1 MDIEWIEHRLIKSKS
16 LEKREYQVNIARVAL
31 NRNTLVVLPTGL
43 GKTTIALLLAV
54 DMLDNGKRSI
64 IFAPTRVLVNQH
76 YNFFREH
83 IIEGK
88 EDDIALVTGS
98 SHLHERKEAWSKAS
112 IVCSTPQVAL
122 NDANRGIL
130 SIDDFSLLLFD
141 EAHRAVGDYAYTR
154 LARLSNNARIVGF
167 TATLPNDK
175 DKVMEIACNLKIER
189 VEVRGE
195 DSLDVRSYIKDTKV
209 EFVDV
214 ELTPLFK
221 DIREH
226 ILDALNSKLEL
237 LKSYNI
243 IDSLRVGVRDLI
255 KIRDELNAILAKV
268 NDVYDVKTSK
278 GIAEA
283 LYNAIRLN
291 HALKV
296 LDTQGLVAFTRFYER
311 LTERR
316 GLGVKALVNRDLK
329 YAYELARGAEIS
341 GVEHP
346 KLKKLVE
353 ILNANV
359 KSNNNDRVLVFTSY
373 RDSVYAIYNR
383 LKELGFRVGY
393 LIGKSGVVGLRQ
405 DEQLSMVSK
414 FRDGEYNIL
423 VATSVGEEG
432 LDIAECNLVIFYDNV
447 PSAIRFVQRKGR
459 TGRRMSGKV
468 IVLVAKDTIDEAYY
482 WISKKKVK
490 EVNKVVG
497 IVNSILAKTHK
508 DTDKRRHNEDNG
520 KRLDYFF

>member
-1 MDIEWIEHRLIKSKS
+1 MSIEWIEHRLIKSKS
-16 LEKREYQVNIARVAL
+16 LEKREYQVNIAKVAL

-54 DMLDNGKRSI
+54 EMLDKGKKSM

-76 YNFFREH
+76 YNFFKEH
-83 IIEGK
+83 IIEDK

-98 SHLHERKEAWSKAS
+98 SPLHEREEVWSTAS

-130 SIDDFSLLLFD
+130 SIDDFSLLMFD
-141 EAHRAVGDYAYTR
+141 EAHRAVGDYAYTM

-167 TATLPNDK
+167 TATLPDNK
-175 DKVMEIACNLKIER
+175 DKVIELAGNLKIER
-189 VEVRGE
+189 IEVRSE
-195 DSLDVRSYIKDTKV
+195 DSLDVRAYIKDTKV
-209 EFVDV
+209 EFVEV
-214 ELTPLFK
+214 ELTTLFK
-221 DIREH
+221 DIRGH
-226 ILDALNSKLEL
+226 ILNALNSKLEL
-237 LKSYNI
+237 LRSYNI
-243 IDSLRVGVRDLI
+243 IDSLRVSARDLI
-255 KIRDELNAILAKV
+255 RIGDELDVILAKV
-268 NDVYDVKTSK
+268 NETYNTNASK
-278 GIAEA
+278 EIAEA
-283 LYNAIRLN
+283 LYSAIRLN

-296 LDTQGLVAFTRFYER
+296 LDTQGLVAFTSFYER
-311 LTERR
+311 LSERR
-316 GLGVKALVNRDLK
+316 GLGVKTLVNHDLK

-341 GVEHP
+341 GIEHP
-346 KLKKLVE
+346 KLSKLVE
-353 ILNANV
+353 ILDANV
-359 KSNNNDRVLVFTSY
+359 KSNNNARVLIFTSY
-373 RDSVYAIYNR
+373 RDSVYAIYNK

-393 LIGKSGVVGLRQ
+393 LIGKSGTVGLRQ

-459 TGRRMSGKV
+459 TGRRMSGRV
-468 IVLVAKDTIDEAYY
+468 IVLVTKDTIDEAYY
-482 WISKKKVK
+482 WISRKKVK

-497 IVNSILAKTHK
+497 IVNSILANK
-508 DTDKRRHNEDNG
+508 DAGKRHNYDNG
-520 KRLDYFF
+520 KRLDYFL